1 MVDMTLKLP
10 IWYDYTFHVS
20 NTVAN
25 TRLFSELLGSIVIG
39 ACVDIVF
46 FLLGPSSLVL
56 WPMTLV
62 NIFPIALMLIMNIIE
77 KLIVY

>member
-46 FLLGPSSLVL
+46 FFAWSKFPCTVANDFGKYFPHSFD
-56 WPMTLV
+56 V
-62 NIFPIALMLIMNIIE
+62 NNE
-77 KLIVY
+77 HY